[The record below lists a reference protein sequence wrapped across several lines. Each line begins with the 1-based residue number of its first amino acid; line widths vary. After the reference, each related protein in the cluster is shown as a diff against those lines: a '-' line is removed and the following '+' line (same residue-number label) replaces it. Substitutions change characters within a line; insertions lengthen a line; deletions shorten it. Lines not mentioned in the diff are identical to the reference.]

1 MQTELSV
8 CMCLF
13 LCPCACVCL
22 YFCVCVCGCESGCP
36 GDTGDI
42 LFSTGLP
49 LQKRTKAF
57 CPRL

>member
-22 YFCVCVCGCESGCP
+22 YFCVCGCESGCP

-57 CPRL
+57 CPQL